1 MSKTFENDFFWS
13 SSLDCCFQNLL
24 AKKNTKK
31 NMDNIDPPPPP
42 PKKKKK
48 SQYRHKKLSYLLKTI
63 ISIHF

>member
-1 MSKTFENDFFWS
+1 MSKTFENNCFWS

-24 AKKNTKK
+24 TKKNTKK
-31 NMDNIDPPPPP
+31 NKGNIEPP
-42 PKKKKK
+42 KK